1 VRRRIGF
8 GLAMAAVAAVLIVPS
23 TASAG
28 HQLDSNC
35 SPTGDYCTGVFASH
49 GSVTAILRT
58 FSFRGA
64 YELCIRPP
72 AERFDCQT
80 FTLRSKSHGIY
91 EGRVGLA
98 RQFGPLRKGRYD
110 VKWSSSGYAIGPT
123 LHFHVG

>member
-1 VRRRIGF
+1 MRTRLG
-8 GLAMAAVAAVLIVPS
+8 VLIVALVIGAGCFPAA
-23 TASAG
+23 ASAG

-49 GSVTAILRT
+49 GSISAILRT

-72 AERFDCQT
+72 GEHFDCRT
-80 FTLRSKSHGIY
+80 FSLRSKAHGIY

-98 RQFGPLRKGRYD
+98 RQFGPLHRGRYA
-110 VKWSSSGYAIGPT
+110 VRWVSSGYAIGPV
-123 LHFHVG
+123 LRFRVG